1 MSSVRVVLN
10 GDVRMLAGTMTVLE
24 TDAPGG
30 AATAARGPR
39 PPEVDVPDEAGAT
52 GSSLQAVTA
61 IGSSSVIAAMTGRRE
76 SVLIVPPLTRARMSA
91 AGFAARRGALQHLR
105 SWAAIGPVLA
115 APRALPYV
123 LVINHGAFLLTSRR
137 DFLTGA
143 AGAVAAMVGAPAVIL
158 PRRSAHDLVIRGGSV
173 IDGTGAPAAEMDVAV
188 SAGRITSVARRIAD
202 KGTVEIDAHGVAV
215 APGFIDIHSHG
226 DGSLFSD
233 PRSES
238 VIRQGVTTIV
248 VGQDGSSRF
257 PSRRSGDDEGGY
269 ASYTALAAAIDR
281 LPSSVNVASSIGLG
295 TIRGIVVGADDRPAT
310 PDEMKRMLTMV
321 NDAIAA
327 GACGAS
333 SGLEYTPGAFASRAE
348 LAALCAPLAAA
359 RLPYST
365 HMRNEDDRLLD
376 AIDESIDVARQAHC
390 PLQISH
396 LKTQGPRNWG
406 KLDEVFRRIDEAR
419 RGGMDIMFDRY
430 PYIAYQTGLTNLF
443 PVWSRDG
450 GTAAFFRRLD
460 DPSTSD
466 RIKRETL
473 AKIELIGG
481 WDNVLISGVGR
492 GGDTTAEGKRL
503 GAFSQAKGADPYDAA
518 VALLRSANGNV
529 GMVGFAMSEDN
540 LERILAHPL
549 GMVCSDGG
557 AFATDGASRRGS
569 PHPRGLGTFPRVLG
583 RYVRERKALTL
594 EQAVRKMSALPASRI
609 RLGDRGRIA
618 PKLAADI
625 VIFDPATV
633 TDKAT
638 FEDPFQYPEG
648 IRAVIVNGQIAFRDG
663 QRTKN
668 AAGRALRPT

>member
-1 MSSVRVVLN
+1 MPRGDQRERVTFGRHLF
-10 GDVRMLAGTMTVLE
+10 R
-24 TDAPGG
+24 
-30 AATAARGPR
+30 
-39 PPEVDVPDEAGAT
+39 
-52 GSSLQAVTA
+52 SL
-61 IGSSSVIAAMTGRRE
+61 S
-76 SVLIVPPLTRARMSA
+76 
-91 AGFAARRGALQHLR
+91 
-105 SWAAIGPVLA
+105 
-115 APRALPYV
+115 
-123 LVINHGAFLLTSRR
+123 LTSRR
-137 DFLTGA
+137 DFLTGTAGMA
-143 AGAVAAMVGAPAVIL
+143 AGLIGAPAIVL
-158 PRRSAHDLVIRGGSV
+158 RSRAAHDLVIRNGNV
-173 IDGTGAPAAEMDVAV
+173 IDGTGAAATEADVAI
-188 SAGRITSVARRIAD
+188 AGGRIVAVGRRIAER
-202 KGTVEIDAHGVAV
+202 GATEIDAKGVAV
-215 APGFIDIHSHG
+215 APGFIDIHSHA

-257 PSRRSGDDEGGY
+257 PSRRQADEEGGY
-269 ASYTALAAAIDR
+269 QSFAALAAAIDK

-310 PDEMKRMLTMV
+310 PDELQRMTAMV
-321 NDAIAA
+321 RDAVAS

-359 RLPYST
+359 RLPYAT

-376 AIDESIDVARQAHC
+376 AIDESIEVARLAKC

-406 KLDEVFRRIDEAR
+406 KLEEVFRRIDDAR
-419 RGGMDIMFDRY
+419 KGGMDIMFDRY

-460 DPSTSD
+460 DSSTSG
-466 RIKRETL
+466 RIRTETL
-473 AKIELIGG
+473 AKVELIGG
-481 WDNVLISGVGR
+481 WNNVLISGVGR
-492 GGDTTAEGKRL
+492 GGDTSAEGKRL
-503 GAFSQAKGADPYDAA
+503 GNLAQEKATDPYETTI
-518 VALLRSANGNV
+518 ALLKSSNGSV

-540 LERILAHPL
+540 LDRILAHPL

-557 AFATDGASRRGS
+557 AFAVDGPSRRGS

-583 RYVRERKALTL
+583 RYVRERKALSL

-618 PKLAADI
+618 PRLAAD
-625 VIFDPATV
+625 VVVFDPATV
-633 TDKAT
+633 IDKAT
-638 FEDPFQYPEG
+638 YEQPFQYPEG
-648 IRAVIVNGQIAFRDG
+648 IKAVVVNGQIAFRDG
-663 QRTKN
+663 DRTKS
-668 AAGRALRPT
+668 AAGKALRPT

>member
-1 MSSVRVVLN
+1 LRFRLSADGISVNVWTPTAGVHATKLPVAARILT
-10 GDVRMLAGTMTVLE
+10 LATTR
-24 TDAPGG
+24 
-30 AATAARGPR
+30 ATAYV
-39 PPEVDVPDEAGAT
+39 PEV
-52 GSSLQAVTA
+52 
-61 IGSSSVIAAMTGRRE
+61 I
-76 SVLIVPPLTRARMSA
+76 
-91 AGFAARRGALQHLR
+91 
-105 SWAAIGPVLA
+105 
-115 APRALPYV
+115 
-123 LVINHGAFLLTSRR
+123 HGAFPLTSRR

-143 AGAVAAMVGAPAVIL
+143 VGAVAAMVGAPAVIL
-158 PRRSAHDLVIRGGSV
+158 PRRTAQHDLVIRGGNV
-173 IDGTGAPAAEMDVAV
+173 IDGTGAPAIEMDVAV
-188 SAGRITSVARRIAD
+188 SGGRIATVARHIAD
-202 KGTVEIDAHGVAV
+202 KGTIEIDARGVAV

-233 PRSES
+233 PREES
-238 VIRQGVTTIV
+238 TIRQGVTTIV

-257 PSRRSGDDEGGY
+257 PSRRGDDEGGY
-269 ASYTALAAAIDR
+269 GSYTALAAAVDR

-310 PDEMKRMLTMV
+310 PDEMQRMLAMV
-321 NDAIAA
+321 RDAIAA

-376 AIDESIDVARQAHC
+376 AIDESIDVARQARC

-406 KLDEVFRRIDEAR
+406 KLDEVFRRIDDAR
-419 RGGMDIMFDRY
+419 KGGMDIMFDRY

-443 PVWSRDG
+443 PIWSRDG

-460 DPSTSD
+460 DSSTSD
-466 RIKRETL
+466 RVRRETL

-503 GAFSQAKGADPYDAA
+503 GAFSQAKGAEPYDAA
-518 VALLRSANGNV
+518 VALLRSSNANV

-557 AFATDGASRRGS
+557 AFATDGPSRRGS

-625 VIFDPATV
+625 VVFDPATV

-638 FEDPFQYPEG
+638 FENPFQYPVG
-648 IRAVIVNGQIAFRDG
+648 INAVVVNGAIAFRDG
-663 QRTKN
+663 ERMKTATGK
-668 AAGRALRPT
+668 ALRPT